1 MGRLRKTLYGHED
14 LVETY
19 EQCLKTENERLD
31 REESERKT
39 ARQLTAP
46 KVQDAAAD
54 KFRKDDKFLQLSKK
68 SRGTKGTGKETLDHT
83 KWQMI
88 RRKLQPTETTMV
100 VL

>member
-46 KVQDAAAD
+46 N
-54 KFRKDDKFLQLSKK
+54 
-68 SRGTKGTGKETLDHT
+68 T